1 MADAARQNNAHYAP
15 LFSRFKADM
24 GDGTVRFET
33 QCLAYELDQVPDI
46 PEAALVLDAGCGTG
60 RYSAAWR
67 NLFPS
72 ARLVGV
78 DINEV
83 ILRTGQVSP
92 GALLPINGN
101 LEALPFRSGAF
112 DIVMSRGALPAIANP
127 RQAMSE
133 LLRVCKPGGLL
144 YFYTYRHGWYDVVLS
159 WFRKIASAL
168 GVGFCSRSIYAVCR
182 LARLDPR
189 VASFVLDELFVPIR
203 NAPSEQTVLEWLH
216 ASGTRL
222 TSIQPIVHAQY
233 GNLELPVDRRTAWL
247 HRVLPK
253 IGVVSFAVHTADS

>member
-1 MADAARQNNAHYAP
+1 MSDTARQNNAHYAP
-15 LFSRFKADM
+15 LFSRFKEDM
-24 GDGTVRFET
+24 RDGSVPFET
-33 QCLAYELDQVPDI
+33 QCLAYELDQIRDL
-46 PEAALVLDAGCGTG
+46 PESALVLDAGCGTG

-92 GALLPINGN
+92 GALRPVNGN
-101 LEALPFRSGAF
+101 LEALPFRSGSF
-112 DIVMSRGALPAIANP
+112 DVVMSRGALPAIANP
-127 RQAMSE
+127 ALAVRE

-144 YFYTYRHGWYDVVLS
+144 YFYTYRHGWYDVVLNGV
-159 WFRKIASAL
+159 RKVAL
-168 GVGFCSRSIYAVCR
+168 RLGAPACSRPIYAVCR

-189 VASFVLDELFVPIR
+189 VATMILDELFVPIR
-203 NAPSEQTVLEWLH
+203 NASSEQTVLDWLH
-216 ASGTRL
+216 APGVRF
-222 TSIQPIVHAQY
+222 TSIQPVVHAQF
-233 GNLELPVDRRTAWL
+233 GEIELPVDRRTAWL

-253 IGVVSFAVHTADS
+253 NGVVSLAVRIAES